1 MRFTDVKSKIPG
13 ILSFVTG
20 SLRPIKSETDIYL
33 SSWYKS
39 NSLIYVSPDHACWLD
54 ADSVKRVKKNRFGLV
69 KMSEASG
76 LGGMLQMYEDE
87 GVKWASEKV
96 REWER
101 EHGESED
108 DVDEL
113 GDGRVEVG
121 GNGGNGKDPDETED
135 EGEGLGVGE
144 VSMRAPM

>member
-1 MRFTDVKSKIPG
+1 
-13 ILSFVTG
+13 
-20 SLRPIKSETDIYL
+20 
-33 SSWYKS
+33 
-39 NSLIYVSPDHACWLD
+39 
-54 ADSVKRVKKNRFGLV
+54 
-69 KMSEASG
+69 MSQASG

-87 GVKWASEKV
+87 GVNWVSKKV

-113 GDGRVEVG
+113 GDGRVGV
-121 GNGGNGKDPDETED
+121 GGNGKDPDETED